1 MDEQNEQLS
10 QDGLRQLTQAGGRA
24 GKLAARLLKLLAK
37 LLGKWLVAA
46 LAILA
51 VGMSLYAI
59 ADYFLE
65 ERGSSGSLSLD
76 PEYENPSYTDTDGV
90 TKAVAMTEP
99 QARIDA
105 YYKYMSAA
113 SYVKYYGNKTF
124 ALINSDDSGGET
136 SDFAGLVDYLQR
148 ENSFY
153 LSSYFIKMADE
164 LFHHEEFFFPE
175 QIIKPVHY
183 SLEGGIVAAKRL
195 IEHQPDSAEPDEITV
210 TSHKYEAGVNP
221 VNQTADEV
229 PGVWDWG
236 FGSVLQYEP
245 KQKDVYIRCTYNTFE
260 IDVDT
265 ISWVQQEAESGEAGD
280 GEGGG
285 EESGPSYVW
294 VTEQSHKGIYTI
306 TVTDDD
312 SVDTLKEKIDAYNDT
327 PTSEGGADYDI
338 VAACPSDDVLGKLV
352 DADYNARIPQPVP
365 ELSEDYKSATRD
377 FFDPVLAPFSN
388 TGGNKPS
395 SVNAGYDSSRVY
407 YPINVPALLAAACMS
422 GTMRYRYD
430 GIETTEVELAPGVTE
445 YAQWEDDVTD
455 VAVGTGCDDHAL
467 IAVRSGYVCTELP
480 KVETEESEAWGF
492 EYIDDYARLYVA
504 YVPQGVQE
512 DLDFSKRTEEE
523 GTKEHIVELG
533 LMRPFTG
540 GVLDAVA
547 DVNQS
552 DLDVMAKLIHAEAG
566 HNMLDRL
573 MVGGVLVNRY
583 YYYEGRY
590 TLLQLVAQGNGAQ
603 YACWSN
609 GSFQA
614 AAPTPQDYEAAR
626 LVLSGEFALPKNV
639 WFQSQAKLGTTFL
652 YNDNNP
658 ALGEGGHYYC
668 YGWRNTVAAPTDSFG
683 RPAKSESEI
692 RALAQELD
700 EQTGGA
706 PYESMNE
713 SAAIGGRA
721 GIQFVPSDLPAGRD
735 YYAIEEFDVVTA
747 TRNLQRIADN
757 DDTLF
762 SWLGEQAERLFG
774 AVRNAL
780 FGNAPIADSPKT
792 RYVGTI
798 PSTDAHNVVIQAMTF
813 SQKDAYSVTASL
825 VEGADDL
832 STFLFVGK
840 SGYAGL
846 GTSTG
851 LMRLVPST
859 GSSIDGFI
867 SPTSD
872 YYAISEGFSK
882 THDYTLLAVP
892 EGTNILSVSTG
903 TVSAVHTGEG
913 PGTSGSSVVIDYS
926 RNGDNYTIVFG
937 NLAEVSV
944 HVGDTTA
951 KGQVVGLAGSG
962 GLELKLSVNGQTAD
976 AMEYFYRP
984 VWSSGVPF
992 ADLLGADGSVDPSK
1006 VSAFQEAVKA
1016 ANNRPNTS
1024 VDRFIYDSIAG
1035 TYDEWHHPD
1044 YFGKRYLWEC
1054 PWWAWGR
1061 AMQYLTAQGQVKN
1074 LPLPKL
1080 GNGGDYYKN
1089 AAIYFQRGQTP
1100 RANAWVSWSNA
1111 SAGHVAYVEAVDPD
1125 GRGFWISESGRSYTY
1140 PHVKHVRA
1148 DGTGDY
1154 PWNYGAGYQMNGFVY
1169 LDQPLS

>member
-1 MDEQNEQLS
+1 MRKMDEQNEQLS
-10 QDGLRQLTQAGGRA
+10 QEGLRNTAKIGDQA
-24 GKLAARLLKLLAK
+24 GKLAVRLLKLLIK
-37 LLGKWLVAA
+37 LLGKWLLVAVA
-46 LAILA
+46 VLA
-51 VGMSLYAI
+51 VGAALFTF

-65 ERGSSGSLSLD
+65 ERGSSESLSLD
-76 PEYENPSYTDTDGV
+76 PEYENPSYTDSDGLLR
-90 TKAVAMTEP
+90 AVAMTEP

-113 SYVKYYGNKTF
+113 SYTKYYGGKSF
-124 ALINSDDSGGET
+124 ALINDDNSGDET

-164 LFHHEEFFFPE
+164 LFHHEEFFYPE
-175 QIIKPVHY
+175 QIIKPVY
-183 SLEGGIVAAKRL
+183 YAVEGNTVKAKHL
-195 IEHQPDSAEPDEITV
+195 IEHRDDSAEPDEIVV
-210 TSHKYEAGVNP
+210 TSRKYEDGDNP
-221 VNQTADEV
+221 VHQTTVEA

-245 KQKDVYIRCTYNTFE
+245 MQKDVYIRCTYNTFE

-265 ISWVQQEAESGEAGD
+265 ISWVQVEVDSGGGDAED
-280 GEGGG
+280 G
-285 EESGPSYVW
+285 EESGPTFVW
-294 VTEQSHKGIYTI
+294 VTVQTHKGIYT
-306 TVTDDD
+306 VDV
-312 SVDTLKEKIDAYNDT
+312 SAGDTLETLKSKIAAFNDT
-327 PTSEGGADYDI
+327 PTSEGGADYDV
-338 VAACPSDDVLGKLV
+338 VAACPADDILKKLV
-352 DADYNARIPQPVP
+352 DAAYNARIPQPVA
-365 ELSEDYKSATRD
+365 ELSEDYKSATRGFHD
-377 FFDPVLAPFSN
+377 TALASFSN
-388 TGGNKPS
+388 TGSNKPDG
-395 SVNAGYDSSRVY
+395 VNAGYDASRIY
-407 YPINVPALLAAACMS
+407 YPINIPALSAAACMS
-422 GTMRYRYD
+422 GSIAYHYN
-430 GIETTEVELAPGVTE
+430 GIETMEVELAPGVTD

-455 VAVGTGCDDHAL
+455 IVVGTGCGGRNL

-480 KVETEESEAWGF
+480 KVESEETEPWGF

-504 YVPQGVQE
+504 YVPQGVQA
-512 DLDFSKRTEEE
+512 DLDFSKRIEEE
-523 GTKEHIVELG
+523 GTKERIIELG
-533 LMRPFTG
+533 LMKPFTG

-573 MVGGVLVNRY
+573 MVGAVLVNRY

-603 YACWSN
+603 YACWAN

-668 YGWRNTVAAPTDSFG
+668 FGWNNTTAAATDSFG
-683 RPAKSESEI
+683 RPSKTESEI
-692 RALAQELD
+692 RALAQELEAQFD
-700 EQTGGA
+700 GTSPDTAG
-706 PYESMNE
+706 N
-713 SAAIGGRA
+713 SAVIGGGSSIGLA
-721 GIQFVPSDLPAGRD
+721 PSDLPPGQT

-747 TRNLQRIADN
+747 TRNLQKIAD
-757 DDTLF
+757 DDSTFL
-762 SWLGEQAERLFG
+762 SWLGEQAGKLFG
-774 AVRNAL
+774 AVRDAL
-780 FGNAPIADSPKT
+780 FGGAPVADSPKT
-792 RYVGTI
+792 RYVGTV
-798 PSTDAHNVVIQAMTF
+798 PFTDAHNVVIQAISFT
-813 SQKDAYSVTASL
+813 QKDAYSVTAAM
-825 VEGADDL
+825 VENAEDL
-832 STFLFVGK
+832 SEFLFVGK
-840 SGYAGL
+840 SGYAGA
-846 GTSTG
+846 GVNGG

-859 GSSIDGFI
+859 GSSIEGFI
-867 SPTSD
+867 SPTGD
-872 YYAISEGFSK
+872 YYAPAEGFTSA
-882 THDYTLLAVP
+882 HDYTLLAVP
-892 EGTNILSVSTG
+892 EGTSVLSVSAG
-903 TVSAVHTGEG
+903 TVSAVHLDVAA
-913 PGTSGSSVVIDYS
+913 GSSIDIDYS
-926 RNGDNYTIVFG
+926 DGENNYVITFG
-937 NLAEVSV
+937 NLSDVLVQAGNAVS
-944 HVGDTTA
+944 
-951 KGQVVGLAGSG
+951 KGQVIGKAGAG
-962 GLELKLSVNGQTAD
+962 GLILRVTINGKAVDPMQ
-976 AMEYFYRP
+976 YFYRP
-984 VWSSGVPF
+984 IWSSGVPF
-992 ADLLGADGSVDPSK
+992 ADLLGANGAIDPNK
-1006 VSAFQEAVKA
+1006 VSAFQEAIKA

-1024 VDRFIYDSIAG
+1024 VDRFIYDTIAG
-1035 TYDEWHHPD
+1035 TYDEWHHPN

-1089 AAIYFQRGQTP
+1089 AAIYFQRGQAP

-1125 GRGFWISESGRSYTY
+1125 GQGFWISESGRSYTY

-1154 PWNYGAGYQMNGFVY
+1154 PWNYGAGYRMNGFVY
-1169 LDQPLS
+1169 LDQPIS